1 MPNQDKQQTRQNQN
15 NRMKTNS
22 NLKIPTLLLAAFT
35 LAFAAH
41 STWGADQVP
50 FQGTAEGAT
59 TSVSP
64 DPAGV
69 VLTVLT
75 EGNATSLGRFSR
87 DETVL
92 FNPVTGTLTGVVVFT
107 AANGDELH
115 GAVEGGFVSPTTA
128 TGTYTFTGGTGRFA
142 NATGSADFVVTT
154 PDGIHLTVEFE
165 GTLSSVGSNKP

>member
-1 MPNQDKQQTRQNQN
+1 
-15 NRMKTNS
+15 MKTNS
-22 NLKIPTLLLAAFT
+22 NTTSKILTLLLTAFT
-35 LAFAAH
+35 LAFATH
-41 STWGADQVP
+41 STWAGNQVP
-50 FQGTAEGAT
+50 FQGRAEGAA

-92 FNPVTGTLTGVVVFT
+92 FNPLTGSLTGVIVFT
-107 AANGDELH
+107 AANGDQLF
-115 GAVEGGFVSPTTA
+115 GTVEGGFVSPTTA
-128 TGTYTFTGGTGRFA
+128 TGTYLFTGGTGRFV

-154 PDGIHLTVEFE
+154 PDGIHLSVEFK
-165 GTLSSVGSNKP
+165 GTISSVGSNKP